1 MHFPR
6 FLAFPKEKYGTVC
19 RYGTGRIIRV
29 TFRCVNML
37 RIFPKEIGRILE
49 QGFIWKALY
58 YTLLSDNDVPTATFT
73 EILDVSFMHDS

>member
-1 MHFPR
+1 
-6 FLAFPKEKYGTVC
+6 
-19 RYGTGRIIRV
+19 
-29 TFRCVNML
+29 ML

-73 EILDVSFMHDS
+73 EILDVSFIHDS